1 MNRMSKPLYIQDN
14 KSGKQAKAPVV
25 ISPDCPINLLGR
37 DLMQLLQIELKGL
50 PASLRTKGPEDV
62 GLMTTAAPVQ
72 IKPKSDWRPRVRQ
85 YPLIADALA
94 GIQPVIKQLLHAG
107 VIRECPDSP
116 CNTPIFPG
124 RKADGTNWR
133 MVQDL
138 RQINE
143 AVQSRTP
150 LVPDPHTLLNT
161 LRPENTFF
169 TVIDLSNAFFYVPVH
184 PDSQFWFAFTYA
196 GKSYTYTI
204 LPQGYCDSPT
214 IFTQAINS
222 CLSNFDPP
230 RGSQDDLPL
239 PHQTVIL
246 HRCAAFTAS
255 FDN

>member
-1 MNRMSKPLYIQDN
+1 MLTEEEET
-14 KSGKQAKAPVV
+14 
-25 ISPDCPINLLGR
+25 
-37 DLMQLLQIELKGL
+37 ELKGL

-143 AVQSRTP
+143 AVQSRAP
-150 LVPDPHTLLNT
+150 LVSDPHTLLNT

-169 TVIDLSNAFFYVPVH
+169 TVTDLSNAFFSIPVH

-196 GKSYTYTI
+196 GKSYTYTRS
-204 LPQGYCDSPT
+204 QGYCDSPT

-222 CLSNFDPP
+222 CLSTFDPP
-230 RGSQDDLPL
+230 RVRAVQLLQSMD
-239 PHQTVIL
+239 
-246 HRCAAFTAS
+246 S
-255 FDN
+255 FVR